1 MAWDGS
7 TLDAVVKAL
16 SASHSQPGSIRKAC
30 EIMEDYMLSNKYV
43 TQMLGA
49 PAAAQIA

>member
-1 MAWDGS
+1 MAWEGS

-16 SASHSQPGSIRKAC
+16 TASHSQPGSIRKAC
-30 EIMEDYMLSNKYV
+30 ETMEDYMLSNKYMH
-43 TQMLGA
+43 QLLGA